1 MNESAVCIV
10 VYIYIFTVPKIPNVQ
25 NMDLQDKAEHVLTD
39 MIGEPSKNSF
49 SIHLIL
55 VWWIWYIP
63 LYSLLCLQ

>member
-1 MNESAVCIV
+1 MYCR
-10 VYIYIFTVPKIPNVQ
+10 IYIFTVPKIPNVQ

-55 VWWIWYIP
+55 VW
-63 LYSLLCLQ
+63 